1 MQHRSPEFAEY
12 LRNPPPDSALA
23 RAIAH
28 GIDPTLTFHAMFAL
42 TPRERLERAGRVI
55 RMAQWIDRVRMERAS
70 RRRESQPPPP

>member
-1 MQHRSPEFAEY
+1 MLTAKTLERREGFASYCQH
-12 LRNPPPDSALA
+12 PPAGSALA

-55 RMAQWIDRVRMERAS
+55 RDAQSIACLRERRI
-70 RRRESQPPPP
+70 RRG